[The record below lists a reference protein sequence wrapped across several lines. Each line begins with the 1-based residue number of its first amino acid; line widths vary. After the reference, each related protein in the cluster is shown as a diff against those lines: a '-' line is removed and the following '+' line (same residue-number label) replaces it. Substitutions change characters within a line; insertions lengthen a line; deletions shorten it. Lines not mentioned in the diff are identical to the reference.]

1 MCEGRAMST
10 GIFRWPNQRLS
21 ERRTGNCGLKQTSL
35 ICLILLILQTLAQRS
50 EPGALVL
57 SAVLGCRRGTFNLD
71 CSFRSDWVGRRSL
84 IFEKGASGAAPLRRP
99 RFACL
104 LFGHYVL
111 SAESA
116 CQQQADHYA

>member
-71 CSFRSDWVGRRSL
+71 LSFRSDWVGRRSL
-84 IFEKGASGAAPLRRP
+84 IFEKGRRGDAPLRCP
-99 RFACL
+99 RCACL
-104 LFGHYVL
+104 FFCRYVL
-111 SAESA
+111 SARSA
-116 CQQQADHYA
+116 FYNQT